1 MKPQANLFCLNAT
14 ENCLSFQNLLKN
26 FNLWISVMNV
36 LIYLRNNWSLLNSM
50 TSNKHNLINLNVRTG
65 EKNRTWQWKKNFKIR
80 QNCKTIKK
88 EHNNLSHCF
97 LQLLLVLK
105 INFSEKRFF
114 SDQVRFAFH
123 IIKIEIR
130 HTYIIQ
136 QRMPCK
142 LSQ

>member
-1 MKPQANLFCLNAT
+1 MAVKEEFQDKT
-14 ENCLSFQNLLKN
+14 EF
-26 FNLWISVMNV
+26 M
-36 LIYLRNNWSLLNSM
+36 
-50 TSNKHNLINLNVRTG
+50 
-65 EKNRTWQWKKNFKIR
+65 
-80 QNCKTIKK
+80 TIKK